1 MKELELIRLYT
12 EKDFEKMRAA
22 AEILCQTHLAIREV
36 IREGITTLDLDK
48 FANEFIT
55 KHKKAIPAQ
64 LGYGG
69 FPFTLCISVNDEICH
84 GYPTDYVLQEGD
96 IVSID
101 NVIDLDG
108 GLADSCWTYTIG
120 NMSEEDQRLV
130 DVDLECLKKGI
141 EAALPGNRIGDIGA
155 AIQEY
160 VEDENGFS
168 VIRDFIG
175 HGIGKEMHEDPQV
188 PHYGK
193 AGRGPR
199 IEAGMVFTIEPMI
212 AAGDWK
218 MKVDDNGWTAR
229 TRDGS
234 KCSQFEHQLVIHED
248 GPEIIT
254 DQDKY
259 KLTEEDLDF
268 IESYKKRN
276 NL

>member
-1 MKELELIRLYT
+1 MIRLYT

-130 DVDLECLKKGI
+130 DVDLECLKRGI
-141 EAALPGNRIGDIGA
+141 EAAVVGNRIGDIGA

-193 AGRGPR
+193 ARRGPR

-234 KCSQFEHQLVIHED
+234 KCSQFEHQLIIHED

-259 KLTEEDLDF
+259 KLTEEDLAF
-268 IESYKKRN
+268 IKKYKEKN